1 MVVSD
6 SISRRNKILEIVV
19 DSYVSTAIPVGSLA
33 VSKKIRERL
42 SPATIRNI
50 MAELEDIG
58 YISHPHTSAGR
69 MPTDKGYRYYVDSI
83 METKQLTSDEK
94 VFVEGILGQEAD
106 ELEDLIKRA
115 GKIISQLTGQ
125 ASLVSFPCA
134 KRRTFKRIEL
144 IPATKTK
151 IYALLFTAQG
161 LVKHSIFEVPE
172 VFEESELSKVSKFL
186 NEELDGLQLND
197 IAGHML
203 RKVLGESD
211 PFQYL
216 FKEASELLN
225 LSHILDESEERFL
238 LEGAHHIIEQPEFR
252 EAEKVMGLL
261 KALEGE
267 EEILDIMEQGLNEE
281 KASIHI
287 GAENLFD
294 DIKDCSIVMSNY
306 RIGNQNIGSIG
317 VIGPTRMDYSR
328 AVPAVVYV
336 CNSFS
341 RLLARLG
348 E

>member
-6 SISRRNKILEIVV
+6 SISRRNKILEIVI
-19 DSYVSTAIPVGSLA
+19 DSYLSTAMPVGSLS
-33 VSKKIRERL
+33 VSKKFRERL
-42 SPATIRNI
+42 SSATIRNI
-50 MAELEDIG
+50 MAELEEIG

-83 METKQLTSDEK
+83 MEPRQLTSDEK
-94 VFVEGILGQEAD
+94 ESVEGILSQEAD
-106 ELEDLIKRA
+106 EIGDLIKRA
-115 GKIISQLTGQ
+115 AKIISKLTGQ
-125 ASLVSFPCA
+125 ASLVSFPRA

-161 LVKHSIFEVPE
+161 LVKHSIFEIQDGI
-172 VFEESELSKVSKFL
+172 EELELSKVSKFL

-197 IAGHML
+197 IADHML
-203 RKVLGESD
+203 RKMLGGSD
-211 PFQYL
+211 PFRYL
-216 FKEASELLN
+216 FEEAAELLN
-225 LSHILDESEERFL
+225 MSHILDESDERIL

-267 EEILDIMEQGLNEE
+267 EEILTIMEHDLNEDR
-281 KASIHI
+281 ARIHI
-287 GAENLFD
+287 GTENPFD
-294 DIKDCSIVMSNY
+294 DIKDCSIVISNY

-328 AVPAVVYV
+328 AVPAVEYV
-336 CNSFS
+336 SNSFS
-341 RLLARLG
+341 RLLARLS

>member
-6 SISRRNKILEIVV
+6 AISRRNKILEIVV
-19 DSYVSTAIPVGSLA
+19 DSYVSTATPVGSLT
-33 VSKKIRERL
+33 VSKKLRERL

-50 MAELEDIG
+50 MAELEEMG
-58 YISHPHTSAGR
+58 YITHPYTSAGR

-83 METKQLTSDEK
+83 MEPRQLTSDEK
-94 VFVEGILGQEAD
+94 DFVEGVLAQEAD
-106 ELEDLIKRA
+106 ELEELIKRA
-115 GKIISQLTGQ
+115 AKIISRLTCQ
-125 ASLVSFPCA
+125 ASLVSFPRA

-151 IYALLFTAQG
+151 VYALLFTAQG
-161 LVKHSIFEVPE
+161 LVKHSMFETQE
-172 VFEESELSKVSKFL
+172 NIEEMELSKISRFL
-186 NEELDGLQLND
+186 NEELDGLQLSE

-203 RKVLGESD
+203 RKVIGESD

-216 FKEASELLN
+216 FREASELLKM
-225 LSHILDESEERFL
+225 SHILDESDEKIL

-267 EEILDIMEQGLNEE
+267 EEILDIMERDLNED
-281 KASIHI
+281 KPRIHI
-287 GAENLFD
+287 GTENPFE
-294 DIKDCSIVMSNY
+294 DIKGCSIVISNY
-306 RIGNQNIGSIG
+306 KSGNQNIGSIG

-328 AVPAVVYV
+328 AVPAVEYV
-336 CNSFS
+336 SDSFS
-341 RLLARLG
+341 RLLSRLS